1 MKRFIV
7 GLTLLTACQE
17 MEKLPPLEQTPGV
30 QAPPQVFELTASE
43 ATAYLTRLAPMLAG
57 RVLNDSELTRIAQEP
72 TASVRA
78 IVDAW
83 TKAPYFKLA
92 ARNLIAQKLF
102 VSGEAGG
109 IDFDLPGNLAEY
121 IVANNLPYSTIV
133 TANYCVD
140 DAGAKRTCDTG
151 APFSAGVL
159 GTRAY
164 LASRAGRFNLT
175 RSSTMMLAFACSRY
189 PMAVELQP
197 RVERAQLI
205 NMFQAESLAEQT
217 DERAT
222 SGFGNGEQCYTC
234 HGQFAAHAQVFV
246 RFDESGVYETD
257 ATGLQDTG
265 TGSELGRSVD
275 GLYASHFRDPVQAK
289 SESSQMMGTQVANLA
304 EAAKVLAQSPEFV
317 ACGARNL
324 LEYVLAIDGNT
335 RVDESTL
342 HAVRD
347 AARAVAADPTLATIA
362 VETFSHSRIVR
373 SVVLKEATQ

>member
-1 MKRFIV
+1 MKRLVV
-7 GLTLLTACQE
+7 GIALLTACQE
-17 MEKLPPLEQTPGV
+17 LEKLPPVEQTPVV
-30 QAPPQVFELTASE
+30 QAPPQVFELTAAE
-43 ATAYLTRLAPMLAG
+43 ATTYLMRLAPMLAG
-57 RVLNDSELTRIAQEP
+57 RVLNDEERARIAQAP

-92 ARNLIAQKLF
+92 ARNLISQKLL

-133 TANYCVD
+133 TADFCVD
-140 DAGAKRTCDTG
+140 GSGAKRACDTG
-151 APFSAGVL
+151 APFAAGVL

-189 PMAVELQP
+189 PMDADLQP
-197 RVERAQLI
+197 RVDRAQLI

-217 DERAT
+217 DQRAT

-246 RFDESGVYETD
+246 RFDESGVYEPD
-257 ATGLQDTG
+257 ATGMQDTTPG
-265 TGSELGRSVD
+265 AELGRSLD
-275 GLYASHFRDPVQAK
+275 GLYASHFRDGSQAA
-289 SESSQMMGTQVANLA
+289 SERSQMMGTPVANLA

-324 LEYVLAIDGNT
+324 LEYVLAVDAST
-335 RVDESTL
+335 RVDEATL
-342 HAVRD
+342 HAVKD
-347 AARAVAADPTLATIA
+347 AARLVAADPTLATIA
-362 VETFSHSRIVR
+362 VETFSNSRIVR
-373 SVVLKEATQ
+373 SVVPKEATP